1 MNAETAQNE
10 KKVED
15 TKTDPEEATV
25 KTEDQQAE
33 VKTAEAKPKESVE
46 PSSAAVNNL
55 RVLENIEV
63 KLTVEVGNTEI
74 AIKDLLRLN
83 EGSVGTRQTGR

>member
-1 MNAETAQNE
+1 MNAETAQDE

-15 TKTDPEEATV
+15 PKPNPEEGAV

-33 VKTAEAKPKESVE
+33 VKKAETKPKESVE

-63 KLTVEVGNTEI
+63 RLTVEVGNTEI
-74 AIKDLLRLN
+74 AIKRL
-83 EGSVGTRQTGR
+83 VAFQY